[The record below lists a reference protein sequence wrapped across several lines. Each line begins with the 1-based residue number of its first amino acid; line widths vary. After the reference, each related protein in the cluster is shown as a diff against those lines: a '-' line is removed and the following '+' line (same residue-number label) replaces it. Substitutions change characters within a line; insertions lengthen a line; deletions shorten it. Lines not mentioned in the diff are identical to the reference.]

1 MVRATSILLSL
12 KQLYKNHYRVEFV
25 LEFCSFVFQA
35 LLKEKYGEDSKLIY
49 ELKEQDPEE
58 SLALRY
64 DLTVPFAR
72 YLVQNKIVSMKRYHI
87 GKVYRRDNPKMTRG
101 RYREFY
107 QCDFDIAGK
116 FDSMIPDAECVKILV
131 EILEKLQL
139 GQYKISVSCRFNL
152 RQRLIFTFLLDQSS

>member
-1 MVRATSILLSL
+1 
-12 KQLYKNHYRVEFV
+12 
-25 LEFCSFVFQA
+25 
-35 LLKEKYGEDSKLIY
+35 
-49 ELKEQDPEE
+49 
-58 SLALRY
+58 
-64 DLTVPFAR
+64 
-72 YLVQNKIVSMKRYHI
+72 
-87 GKVYRRDNPKMTRG
+87 MTRG